1 MIDIIET
8 EINEES
14 FTITDDS
21 TAEWALQ
28 KVLSAK
34 AERDRL
40 TELVK
45 AEAAKL
51 KTHQELIDKRYEN
64 STGFLLSK
72 LYEYF
77 NTVEHKN
84 TKTQESYQLLSGK
97 LVFKK
102 PKMEANKSEDA
113 LLEWC
118 KNNAPK
124 YVKTSESVAWGEL
137 KKNLVFN
144 GDIAILKDTGEV
156 VGGISV
162 AESTGSFD
170 VSGD

>member
-1 MIDIIET
+1 
-8 EINEES
+8 
-14 FTITDDS
+14 
-21 TAEWALQ
+21 
-28 KVLSAK
+28 
-34 AERDRL
+34 
-40 TELVK
+40 VK

-51 KTHQELIDKRYEN
+51 KTHQELIDMRYEN
-64 STGFLLSK
+64 STGYLLSK

-102 PKMEANKSEDA
+102 PKLEANKSEDA

-118 KNNAPK
+118 KTNAPE

-137 KKNLVFN
+137 KKNLVFVE
-144 GDIAILKDTGEV
+144 DKAILKDTGEV

-162 AESTGSFD
+162 AESLGSFD
-170 VSGD
+170 VSGDWYERA

>member
-14 FTITDDS
+14 FAITDDS

-28 KVLSAK
+28 KVLGAR

-45 AEAAKL
+45 VEATKL

-64 STGFLLSK
+64 STGYLLSK
-72 LYEYF
+72 LREYF
-77 NTVEHKN
+77 DTVEHKN

-97 LVFKK
+97 LVYKK
-102 PKMEANKSEDA
+102 PKMEANKSEDV

-118 KNNAPK
+118 KNNAPE

-137 KKNLVFN
+137 KKNLVYN

-156 VGGISV
+156 VGGITV
-162 AESTGSFD
+162 AESVGSFD
-170 VSGD
+170 VSGE